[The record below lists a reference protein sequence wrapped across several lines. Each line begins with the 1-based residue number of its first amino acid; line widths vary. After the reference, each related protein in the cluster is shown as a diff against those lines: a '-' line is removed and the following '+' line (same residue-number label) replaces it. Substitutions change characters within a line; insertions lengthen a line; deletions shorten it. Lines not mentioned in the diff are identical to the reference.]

1 MTDVLSV
8 QPASGG
14 AGLCFT
20 YAGTKKMEEN
30 IMSKRGLILLVLVA
44 VVLVGYFVFK
54 DQIIDFVRNI
64 QVQIN
69 SSQSSL
75 IDGLMSAQ

>member
-1 MTDVLSV
+1 
-8 QPASGG
+8 
-14 AGLCFT
+14 
-20 YAGTKKMEEN
+20 
-30 IMSKRGLILLVLVA
+30 MSKKGLILLVLVA

-54 DQIIDFVRNI
+54 DQIIDFVKNI

-69 SSQSSL
+69 SSQSSV

>member
-1 MTDVLSV
+1 MHSR
-8 QPASGG
+8 
-14 AGLCFT
+14 
-20 YAGTKKMEEN
+20 MEEN
-30 IMSKRGLILLVLVA
+30 IMSKRGFILLVLVA

-75 IDGLMSAQ
+75 IDSLMSAQ

>member
-1 MTDVLSV
+1 MH
-8 QPASGG
+8 
-14 AGLCFT
+14 CR
-20 YAGTKKMEEN
+20 MEEN
-30 IMSKRGLILLVLVA
+30 IMSKRGFILLVLVA

-54 DQIIDFVRNI
+54 DQIIDFVRDI

-69 SSQSSL
+69 SSQSSV

>member
-1 MTDVLSV
+1 MH
-8 QPASGG
+8 
-14 AGLCFT
+14 CR
-20 YAGTKKMEEN
+20 MEEN
-30 IMSKRGLILLVLVA
+30 IMSKKGLILLVLVA

-69 SSQSSL
+69 SSQSSV
-75 IDGLMSAQ
+75 IDSLMSAQ

>member
-1 MTDVLSV
+1 MHSR
-8 QPASGG
+8 
-14 AGLCFT
+14 
-20 YAGTKKMEEN
+20 MEEN

-44 VVLVGYFVFK
+44 VILVGYFVFK

-69 SSQSSL
+69 SSQSSV
-75 IDGLMSAQ
+75 IDSLMSAQ

>member
-1 MTDVLSV
+1 MHSR
-8 QPASGG
+8 
-14 AGLCFT
+14 
-20 YAGTKKMEEN
+20 MEEN
-30 IMSKRGLILLVLVA
+30 IMSKRGFILLVLVA

-69 SSQSSL
+69 SSQSSV
-75 IDGLMSAQ
+75 IDSLMSAQ

>member
-1 MTDVLSV
+1 MH
-8 QPASGG
+8 
-14 AGLCFT
+14 CR
-20 YAGTKKMEEN
+20 MEEN
-30 IMSKRGLILLVLVA
+30 IMSKRGFILLVLVA

-54 DQIIDFVRNI
+54 DQIIDFIRNI

-75 IDGLMSAQ
+75 IDSLMSAQ

>member
-1 MTDVLSV
+1 MHSR
-8 QPASGG
+8 
-14 AGLCFT
+14 
-20 YAGTKKMEEN
+20 MEEN
-30 IMSKRGLILLVLVA
+30 IMSKRGLISLVLVA

-54 DQIIDFVRNI
+54 DQIIDFVRDI

-69 SSQSSL
+69 SSLSSV

>member
-1 MTDVLSV
+1 MH
-8 QPASGG
+8 
-14 AGLCFT
+14 CR
-20 YAGTKKMEEN
+20 MEEN
-30 IMSKRGLILLVLVA
+30 IMSKKGLILLVLVA
-44 VVLVGYFVFK
+44 VVLVGYFAFK

>member
-1 MTDVLSV
+1 
-8 QPASGG
+8 
-14 AGLCFT
+14 
-20 YAGTKKMEEN
+20 
-30 IMSKRGLILLVLVA
+30 MSKKGLFLLVLVA

-54 DQIIDFVRNI
+54 DQIVAFVRNI

-69 SSQSSL
+69 SSQSSV

>member
-1 MTDVLSV
+1 MHSR
-8 QPASGG
+8 
-14 AGLCFT
+14 
-20 YAGTKKMEEN
+20 MEEN

-75 IDGLMSAQ
+75 IDSLMSAQ

>member
-1 MTDVLSV
+1 MHSR
-8 QPASGG
+8 
-14 AGLCFT
+14 
-20 YAGTKKMEEN
+20 MEES

-69 SSQSSL
+69 SSQSSV
-75 IDGLMSAQ
+75 IDSLMSAQ

>member
-1 MTDVLSV
+1 
-8 QPASGG
+8 
-14 AGLCFT
+14 
-20 YAGTKKMEEN
+20 
-30 IMSKRGLILLVLVA
+30 MSKRGLISLVLVA

-54 DQIIDFVRNI
+54 DQIIDFVRDI

-69 SSQSSL
+69 SSQSSV

>member
-1 MTDVLSV
+1 MHSR
-8 QPASGG
+8 
-14 AGLCFT
+14 
-20 YAGTKKMEEN
+20 MEEN
-30 IMSKRGLILLVLVA
+30 IMSKRGLISLVLVA

-54 DQIIDFVRNI
+54 DQIIDFVRDI

-69 SSQSSL
+69 SSQSSV

>member
-1 MTDVLSV
+1 MH
-8 QPASGG
+8 
-14 AGLCFT
+14 CR
-20 YAGTKKMEEN
+20 MEEN

-54 DQIIDFVRNI
+54 DQIIDFVRDI

-69 SSQSSL
+69 SSQSSV

>member
-1 MTDVLSV
+1 MH
-8 QPASGG
+8 
-14 AGLCFT
+14 CR
-20 YAGTKKMEEN
+20 MEEN

>member
-1 MTDVLSV
+1 MHSR
-8 QPASGG
+8 
-14 AGLCFT
+14 
-20 YAGTKKMEEN
+20 MEEN

-54 DQIIDFVRNI
+54 DQIIDFVRDI

-69 SSQSSL
+69 SSQSSV

>member
-1 MTDVLSV
+1 MHSR
-8 QPASGG
+8 
-14 AGLCFT
+14 
-20 YAGTKKMEEN
+20 MEEN

-69 SSQSSL
+69 SSQSSV
-75 IDGLMSAQ
+75 IDSLMSAQ

>member
-1 MTDVLSV
+1 MH
-8 QPASGG
+8 
-14 AGLCFT
+14 CR
-20 YAGTKKMEEN
+20 MEEN
-30 IMSKRGLILLVLVA
+30 IMSKKGLILLVLVA

-69 SSQSSL
+69 SSQSSV
-75 IDGLMSAQ
+75 IDSLMSGQQ

>member
-1 MTDVLSV
+1 
-8 QPASGG
+8 
-14 AGLCFT
+14 
-20 YAGTKKMEEN
+20 MEES
-30 IMSKRGLILLVLVA
+30 IMSKKGLILLVLVA
-44 VVLVGYFVFK
+44 VVLIGYFVFK

-69 SSQSSL
+69 SSQSSV

>member
-1 MTDVLSV
+1 
-8 QPASGG
+8 
-14 AGLCFT
+14 
-20 YAGTKKMEEN
+20 
-30 IMSKRGLILLVLVA
+30 MSKKGLILLVLVA

-69 SSQSSL
+69 SSQSSV

>member
-1 MTDVLSV
+1 MH
-8 QPASGG
+8 
-14 AGLCFT
+14 CR
-20 YAGTKKMEEN
+20 MEEN
-30 IMSKRGLILLVLVA
+30 IMSKRGFILLVLVA

-75 IDGLMSAQ
+75 VDSLMSAQ

>member
-1 MTDVLSV
+1 MHSR
-8 QPASGG
+8 
-14 AGLCFT
+14 
-20 YAGTKKMEEN
+20 MEEN
-30 IMSKRGLILLVLVA
+30 IMSKRGLISLVLVA

-75 IDGLMSAQ
+75 IDSLMSAQ

>member
-1 MTDVLSV
+1 MHSR
-8 QPASGG
+8 
-14 AGLCFT
+14 
-20 YAGTKKMEEN
+20 MEEN
-30 IMSKRGLILLVLVA
+30 IMSKRGFILLVLVA

-54 DQIIDFVRNI
+54 DQIIDFIRNI

-75 IDGLMSAQ
+75 IDSLMSAQ

>member
-1 MTDVLSV
+1 MHWR
-8 QPASGG
+8 
-14 AGLCFT
+14 
-20 YAGTKKMEEN
+20 MEES
-30 IMSKRGLILLVLVA
+30 IMSKKGLILLVLVA

-69 SSQSSL
+69 SSQSSV